1 MGLLRSISS
10 RLTNNEETVEDTSLK
25 NPSHMT
31 GKRYQSEH
39 KPFIMDVNKKYPIYT
54 LIPNDIESR
63 KEYVDIL
70 EYDENGNDCSREY
83 EYVVPVKLHPF
94 EAYASEVDAS
104 YLLDESLADGEIGV
118 YNGTQ
123 PFIVIEYAED
133 INGYKPVLYGTQIEN
148 SLRRVRH
155 TLLRYR
161 YEYITDKVYHVG
173 YLFYK
178 NTDEEKE
185 HRFHEVAMEIPRQKL
200 STSLKYQML
209 DYLETVAASL
219 RIVS

>member
-1 MGLLRSISS
+1 MGLLRSISN
-10 RLTNNEETVEDTSLK
+10 RLTNNEETDQEARLK
-25 NPSHMT
+25 NPSYMA
-31 GKRYQSEH
+31 GKRYQSES
-39 KPFIMDVNKKYPIYT
+39 KPFTMDVNKKYPIYT
-54 LIPNDIESR
+54 LIPNDIEAR
-63 KEYVDIL
+63 KEYVEIL
-70 EYDENGNDCSREY
+70 EYDEDGNDCSKGY
-83 EYVVPVKLHPF
+83 EYLVPYKLHPF
-94 EAYASEVDAS
+94 DAYASEVDAS
-104 YLLDESLADGEIGV
+104 YLLDESLTDGDIGV

-133 INGYKPVLYGTQIEN
+133 INGYKPILYGNQIEN

-161 YEYITDKVYHVG
+161 YEYVTDKVYHVG

-178 NTDEEKE
+178 NTEEERE
-185 HRFHEVAMEIPRQKL
+185 HRFHEVAMEIPRLKL

-219 RIVS
+219 KIVS